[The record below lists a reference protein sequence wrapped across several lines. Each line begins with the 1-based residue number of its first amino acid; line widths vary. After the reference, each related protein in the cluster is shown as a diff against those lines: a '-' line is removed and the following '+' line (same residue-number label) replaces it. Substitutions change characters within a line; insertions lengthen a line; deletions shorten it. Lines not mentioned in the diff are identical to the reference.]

1 MRGRILKLGVTAVLL
16 LAVVSFLAQAYP
28 ALVGADH
35 AYIVQSGSME
45 PSIPTGSVV
54 FVTETDAESIST
66 GDVVTYQKRGN
77 EVPIT
82 HRVVDIK
89 RNDESMR
96 LITKG
101 DANENRD
108 TEPVYRSEIVGT
120 VAFSI
125 PYIGYIIRFGQTTL
139 GWFVLVFVPLV
150 LWIFSELYAVY
161 RAGFE
166 AESTTGG
173 DRVVNYCSDCGT
185 DLTAYETV
193 NFCTDCGI
201 EL

>member
-1 MRGRILKLGVTAVLL
+1 MRGRILQIGVTIILL
-16 LAVVSFLAQAYP
+16 LAVVSFLAQGYP

-54 FVTETDAESIST
+54 FITETNADSIST
-66 GDVVTYQKRGN
+66 GDVVTYKKRADT
-77 EVPIT
+77 VPRT

-89 RNDESMR
+89 RNGESMR
-96 LITKG
+96 FITKG

-108 TEPVYRSEIVGT
+108 TEPVYRGEIIGT

-125 PYIGYIIRFGQTTL
+125 PYIGYIISFGQTAL
-139 GWFVLVFVPLV
+139 GWFVLVCIPIL
-150 LWIFSELYAVY
+150 LWIFSELYVVY
-161 RAGFE
+161 RAGFDGE
-166 AESTTGG
+166 TTTDSG
-173 DRVVNYCSDCGT
+173 RVLNYCSDCGT
-185 DLTAYETV
+185 DLTAYDTV
-193 NFCTDCGI
+193 NFCADCGI